1 MSSSDGFTTLWLKV
15 LVNFGGN
22 DVDHVYS
29 RRQWF
34 ERLLGRLECD
44 KRTGKVRRLPIIV
57 PDRYDAAGRSMG
69 RRFPQGAKKTP
80 IQRIREEIL
89 KRHHLTEAEFAALPT
104 EEQAKILREIEEA
117 VKAALKKQLSKSDP
131 GLVV

>member
-1 MSSSDGFTTLWLKV
+1 MSITSILGGNGLSASSVGLNATNAPERSASTRSSSQTDTTLRADQWAADFLK
-15 LVNFGGN
+15 
-22 DVDHVYS
+22 
-29 RRQWF
+29 
-34 ERLLGRLECD
+34 E
-44 KRTGKVRRLPIIV
+44 
-57 PDRYDAAGRSMG
+57 
-69 RRFPQGAKKTP
+69 AKKTP